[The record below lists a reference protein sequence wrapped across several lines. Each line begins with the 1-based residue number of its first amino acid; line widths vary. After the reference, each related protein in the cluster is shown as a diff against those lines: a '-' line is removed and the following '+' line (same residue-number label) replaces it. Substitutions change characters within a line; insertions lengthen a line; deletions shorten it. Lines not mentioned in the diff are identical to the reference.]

1 MNAKV
6 ENLKSR
12 NGNAV
17 PNQLRV
23 RTDKGVYFQS
33 YESIIV
39 FVPVKG
45 KTQLDSKFWNY
56 SNTTSKYRNIFL
68 NETTA
73 ETKKKIESGE
83 YELVNLN

>member
-1 MNAKV
+1 MKTKV
-6 ENLKSR
+6 ENLKSS

-17 PNQLRV
+17 PKQFRI

-39 FVPVKG
+39 FVPIIG
-45 KTQLDSKFWNY
+45 KIQLDSKFWDY
-56 SNTTSKYRNIFL
+56 SHTTSKYRNIFL

-73 ETKKKIESGE
+73 ETKKKIDSGE
-83 YELVNLN
+83 YELENLN